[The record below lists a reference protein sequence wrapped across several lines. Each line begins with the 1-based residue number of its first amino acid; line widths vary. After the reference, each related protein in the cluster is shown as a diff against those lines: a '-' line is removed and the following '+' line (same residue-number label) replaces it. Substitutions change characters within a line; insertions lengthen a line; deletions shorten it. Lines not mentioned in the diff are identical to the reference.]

1 MKPAFVLLA
10 LAVLAGGMALPQANS
25 TTAAKKK
32 SSSTTGK
39 TASPKTAPATAATRK
54 TTPATVK
61 TAPSTTRPAGKTAT
75 KTTTKTTG
83 KTTKSAKKGVPA
95 APRRYGPT
103 APTPERYRDIQSAL
117 AEKGYLKTEPN
128 GVWDADSVDAMKR
141 FQEDKKISATGK
153 ITASALIGLGLGP
166 KTDAD
171 PVVVPPVVTPLA
183 PPASNPQR

>member
-1 MKPAFVLLA
+1 MRTALVLLG
-10 LAVLAGGMALPQANS
+10 LAVFAGGMALPQANS

-32 SSSTTGK
+32 SSTTTGK
-39 TASPKTAPATAATRK
+39 TVSPKTAPATSATRK
-54 TTPATVK
+54 TATTTK
-61 TAPSTTRPAGKTAT
+61 TAGKTAP
-75 KTTTKTTG
+75 KTTTAG

-103 APTPERYRDIQSAL
+103 TPTPERYRDIQSAL

-128 GVWDADSVDAMKR
+128 GVWDDDYVDAMKR
-141 FQEDKKISATGK
+141 FQEDKNISATGK

-171 PVVVPPVVTPLA
+171 PVVAPVVTPPVT
-183 PPASNPQR
+183 PPVPDPQP